1 LLYKKQLKEYIAQLV
16 EHWTFNPQVL
26 GSIPCVLKNRE
37 MAGVEL
43 NFYLLNVAIAL
54 FHIGMLGLVLN
65 RENILKTIMSLEIL
79 LLAINLIFITF
90 SLYLDDLIGHIFVLF
105 ILVLSATESS
115 IGLSI
120 LAVFY
125 EQRNNIILDPIK
137 INNQN
142 LKT

>member
-1 LLYKKQLKEYIAQLV
+1 
-16 EHWTFNPQVL
+16 
-26 GSIPCVLKNRE
+26 
-37 MAGVEL
+37 MAGIEL
-43 NFYLLNVAIAL
+43 NFYLLSTAIVL

-65 RENILKTIMSLEIL
+65 RGNILKTIMSLEIL
-79 LLAINLIFITF
+79 LLSVNLSFITF
-90 SLYLDDLIGHIFVLF
+90 SLYLDDIVGHIFVLF

-125 EQRNNIILDPIK
+125 EQRDDIALDPIK
-137 INNQN
+137 IQNQS

>member
-1 LLYKKQLKEYIAQLV
+1 
-16 EHWTFNPQVL
+16 
-26 GSIPCVLKNRE
+26 
-37 MAGVEL
+37 MAGIEL
-43 NFYLLNVAIAL
+43 NFYLLSTAIIL

-65 RENILKTIMSLEIL
+65 RGNILKTIMSLEIL
-79 LLAINLIFITF
+79 LLSVNLTFITF
-90 SLYLDDLIGHIFVLF
+90 SLYLDDIVGHIFVLF

-125 EQRNNIILDPIK
+125 EQRDDITLDPIK
-137 INNQN
+137 IKNQN